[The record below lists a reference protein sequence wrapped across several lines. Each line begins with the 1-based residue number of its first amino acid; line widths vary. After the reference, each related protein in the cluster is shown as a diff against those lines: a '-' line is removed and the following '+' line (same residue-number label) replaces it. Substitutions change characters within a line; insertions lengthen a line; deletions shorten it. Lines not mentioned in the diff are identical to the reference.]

1 MQELHKIAEGREA
14 EIFAW
19 ENGAALRLLRN
30 TQAQRQVE
38 WEAQAMRA
46 AAAAGVRVPAVHSTT
61 TVDGRPGLI
70 MERID
75 GIDMLAIVGKQ
86 PWQVFSVGAL
96 SGQIHARLHGVRAPD
111 GIPSLKDVLRGR
123 IQHSGRVPGHLIE
136 FALAELDELPDG
148 DRLCHGDFHPGNI
161 MQANGEHVLIDWT
174 NAARGDPT
182 ADYMRTDMMIRIGG
196 IPPGQPIV
204 IRYGA
209 IVARGLMRGSYA
221 RAYRRLRPIDRALAA
236 RWEIA
241 VAAARLADGIEDER
255 AKLLRLLEAR
265 AKGQR

>member
-1 MQELHKIAEGREA
+1 MTTPMQPLRKIAEGREA

-19 ENGAALRLLRN
+19 RDAAVLRLLRSPN
-30 TQAQRQVE
+30 AQRQVE

-96 SGQIHARLHGVRAPD
+96 SGRIHAALHEVIAPEAL
-111 GIPSLKDVLRGR
+111 PSLRDVLRGR
-123 IQHSGRVPGHLIE
+123 IERFARAPRHLAE
-136 FALAELDELPDG
+136 FALSLLNGLPDG

-161 MQANGEHVLIDWT
+161 MQ
-174 NAARGDPT
+174 
-182 ADYMRTDMMIRIGG
+182 TDG
-196 IPPGQPIV
+196 
-204 IRYGA
+204 
-209 IVARGLMRGSYA
+209 
-221 RAYRRLRPIDRALAA
+221 
-236 RWEIA
+236 
-241 VAAARLADGIEDER
+241 
-255 AKLLRLLEAR
+255 
-265 AKGQR
+265 